1 MAEEN
6 IQRLTYQIAP
16 ASKRNHLTDAKYIQ
30 GGYIAVK
37 DLAELKKLP
46 IVEYND
52 DGTVKKD
59 GVIVQGSMAYAY
71 EENKFY
77 VYETPA
83 MSSIPEWI

>member
-1 MAEEN
+1 MAE

-37 DLAELKKLP
+37 DLEELKTLP
-46 IVEYND
+46 IVEYNE

-59 GVIVQGSMAYAY
+59 GIIVKGSLWLML
-71 EENKFY
+71 EQRIRFIF
-77 VYETPA
+77 
-83 MSSIPEWI
+83 MRHHH